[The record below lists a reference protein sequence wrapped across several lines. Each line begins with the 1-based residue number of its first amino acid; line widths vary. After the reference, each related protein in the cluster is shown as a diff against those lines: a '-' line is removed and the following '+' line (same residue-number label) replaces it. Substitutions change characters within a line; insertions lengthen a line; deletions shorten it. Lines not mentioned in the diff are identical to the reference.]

1 MWRKIKSSFILTKV
15 FSYADFK
22 LKLYTIVYNKK
33 IQKKLGYNLNDFKR
47 CSGRYKVL
55 EYGKTKEYNSNNDKL
70 LFEGIYANGKRNG
83 NGKEYNE
90 ERNITFEG
98 EYLDGKRWEGIA
110 KEYDEDTG
118 KLILEYHYSKGKIDG
133 EAKEYDK
140 YNGDLLFSG
149 KYLNRKRNWIGKE
162 YKYIPYDKNENSYYK
177 ILIIGESK

>member
-15 FSYADFK
+15 FSYVDFK

-118 KLILEYHYSKGKIDG
+118 KLSYF
-133 EAKEYDK
+133 
-140 YNGDLLFSG
+140 NNFFS
-149 KYLNRKRNWIGKE
+149 
-162 YKYIPYDKNENSYYK
+162 SF
-177 ILIIGESK
+177 